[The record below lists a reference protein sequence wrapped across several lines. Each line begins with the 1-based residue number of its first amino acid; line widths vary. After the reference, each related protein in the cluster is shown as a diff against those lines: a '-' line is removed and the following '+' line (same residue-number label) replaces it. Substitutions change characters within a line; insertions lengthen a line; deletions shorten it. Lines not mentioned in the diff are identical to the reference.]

1 MRVTRN
7 GSRVFAGSESLY
19 ALACRDVR
27 VGAGLRSDVFDS
39 VYSQCYRAAGQ
50 LDSLGGGHLDCKHT
64 RALTASAAVFA
75 TTIQECRQSKERCK
89 RTSRYRQRVR

>member
-27 VGAGLRSDVFDS
+27 VGAGLRSDVFD
-39 VYSQCYRAAGQ
+39 
-50 LDSLGGGHLDCKHT
+50 
-64 RALTASAAVFA
+64 
-75 TTIQECRQSKERCK
+75 
-89 RTSRYRQRVR
+89 